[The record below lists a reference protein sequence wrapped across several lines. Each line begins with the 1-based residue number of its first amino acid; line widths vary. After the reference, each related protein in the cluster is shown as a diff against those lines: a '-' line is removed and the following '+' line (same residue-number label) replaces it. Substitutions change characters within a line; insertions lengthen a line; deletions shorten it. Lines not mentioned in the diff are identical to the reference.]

1 MRKLSRFFDRFF
13 AYRDTTA
20 PLIIGATG
28 GSGTRAFQSSLHKAG
43 FFVGTRINH
52 AGDAMDFEPF
62 LDEIIN
68 PILRETRSLD
78 YTLDQLSGAT
88 AKAAEQGFKAALQS
102 YTADLPKD
110 LPKQAGLW
118 GWKNPRSMY
127 ILPIIF
133 AVCPGMSF
141 LHLVRDGRDMA
152 LSENQN
158 QPKKHYQ
165 ALFGDAYQACQ
176 DTGPECAIR
185 LWAAANS
192 QVADWGERELGN
204 RYMRV
209 RFEDVC
215 ASPRDVMYDTLIK
228 SGIEPAVADRASAG
242 ADAVIKAPSSLG
254 RWQRLSVEDARI
266 LTEKCAGTLKR
277 FGYQ

>member
-1 MRKLSRFFDRFF
+1 MRKLNGFFDRFF

-28 GSGTRAFQSSLHKAG
+28 GSGTRALQGSLHKAG

-68 PILRETRSLD
+68 PILRESRSLD
-78 YTLDQLSGAT
+78 YALDQISHGT
-88 AKAAEQGFKAALQS
+88 GKAAEQGFKAALKA
-102 YTADLPKD
+102 YTADLP
-110 LPKQAGLW
+110 QEAGLW

-152 LSENQN
+152 LSNNQN

-165 ALFGDAYQACQ
+165 ALFGDAYEACQ
-176 DTGPECAIR
+176 DAAPECAIR
-185 LWAAANS
+185 LWATANS

-215 ASPRDVMYDTLIK
+215 ASPRVVMYDTLIK

-242 ADAVIKAPSSLG
+242 ADAVIKTPSSLG
-254 RWQRLSVEDARI
+254 RWQRLSDEDARA
-266 LTEKCAGTLKR
+266 LTEKFADTLKR